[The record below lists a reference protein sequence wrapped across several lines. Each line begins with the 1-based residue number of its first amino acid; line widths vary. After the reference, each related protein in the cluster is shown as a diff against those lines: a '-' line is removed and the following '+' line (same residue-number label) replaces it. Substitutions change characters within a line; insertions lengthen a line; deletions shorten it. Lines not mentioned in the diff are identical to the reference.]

1 MGRNS
6 SGVRGGLQPGDSNWG
21 DVGEGKGK
29 GMDEIKG
36 VQDLVKMKDPAMYRE
51 TKDAISR
58 YHSVMGVRQQKIKLA
73 DLPENTYGVHAT
85 LNGKSEGIYLN
96 KKYFNSGRKKVLEA
110 ARKGY
115 ESGWSTKTNK
125 PLAHTVTHELA
136 HATWNNHLKGANQKA
151 AGIEI
156 RKMYGKWLK
165 DTKKKGYGEYATTN
179 VNEFWAET
187 VTKAVHGNA
196 DKYTRKAKAI
206 VKKYKL

>member
-21 DVGEGKGK
+21 DVGGEGKRLG
-29 GMDEIKG
+29 DIKG
-36 VQDLVKMKDPAMYRE
+36 QQDLIKMKDPAMYRE
-51 TKDAISR
+51 TKDAIAR
-58 YHSVMGVRQQKIKLA
+58 YHSVLGVRQTKVKLA
-73 DLPENTYGVHAT
+73 DLPKGTLGIHAT
-85 LNGKSEGIYLN
+85 VNGESEGVYLN
-96 KKYFNSGRKKVLEA
+96 KRHFNKGRKAVMESAK
-110 ARKGY
+110 KGY

-136 HATWNNHLKGANQKA
+136 HATWNNHLKGVKQQA
-151 AGIEI
+151 AGKEI

-165 DTKKKGYGEYATTN
+165 DNKKKGYGEYATTN

-196 DKYTRKAKAI
+196 DKYTRKAKYI
-206 VKKYKL
+206 IKKYKL